1 MRSTP
6 RSAGLNDTIAPVVN
20 GVIGIY
26 NGCVDNTICG
36 AALDLFAGHD
46 VSTISTLGGSHPS
59 IPTSDIPTITTIDPN
74 VGDTFNLPG
83 ITEPGVPAYVLDLTH
98 NEMAILGSF
107 AGLAAPVTG
116 TVSSVDI
123 GNFLAENPVMNLGT
137 LFDSS
142 LASIFADTPLT
153 FTSTLPLDW
162 TNLVAESLQNLFT
175 A

>member
-1 MRSTP
+1 M
-6 RSAGLNDTIAPVVN
+6 
-20 GVIGIY
+20 
-26 NGCVDNTICG
+26 
-36 AALDLFAGHD
+36 
-46 VSTISTLGGSHPS
+46 STISTLGGNLIPS

-83 ITEPGVPAYVLDLTH
+83 ITEPGVPAYVMDLAN

-116 TVSSVDI
+116 TVSSEGT
-123 GNFLAENPVMNLGT
+123 GNFLAPDAFMNLGT
-137 LFDSS
+137 LFDST
-142 LASIFADTPLT
+142 LTSIFADTPLT

-162 TNLVAESLQNLFT
+162 ANLVAESLQNLFT